1 VRDPSIHIKESDLI
15 RLIKDKDLA
24 QSIVKKAKSLSVS
37 SRSVY
42 ANNNKLEKKVEKL
55 KLASRSD
62 AGKFAQALL
71 LIRRKFKHRGLQLI
85 GPTDTEWLILKDIC
99 VGATEFCNEFGF
111 KLELGY
117 REYITIAMG
126 MMKNFSLNKFK
137 SLHGP
142 ICNIFEAQSEIQ
154 RDKSPERTSKAH
166 DFYVATIHEKI
177 GFAKGYDTVPE
188 KFVYFIRMVG
198 LADSMGIDT
207 RTYIKAQFAGMD
219 WRGGI
224 PDPMQLVGDKAL
236 QRVQQYCFE
245 HNIKLGKQSQG
256 IDYSKIKGIGKNN
269 RK

>member
-1 VRDPSIHIKESDLI
+1 MTWDKLKPESFIKTLLD
-15 RLIKDKDLA
+15 
-24 QSIVKKAKSLSVS
+24 KAKSLSVS

-42 ANNNKLEKKVEKL
+42 ASNNKLEKKVEKL

-71 LIRRKFKHRGLQLI
+71 LIRRKFKHRGIQLI
-85 GPTDTEWLILKDIC
+85 GPNDTEWLILKDIC

-137 SLHGP
+137 ALHGP
-142 ICNIFEAQSEIQ
+142 ICNKYEALQEIQ
-154 RDKSPERTSKAH
+154 RDKSPERTAKAH
-166 DFYVATIHEKI
+166 DIYVATISNKVGYAT
-177 GFAKGYDTVPE
+177 GFTDIPE
-188 KFVYFIRMVG
+188 KFIYFGRAVDEAKRIGVDIG
-198 LADSMGIDT
+198 
-207 RTYIKAQFAGMD
+207 TYIKAQFAGMD

-236 QRVQQYCFE
+236 QRVQQYCYE
-245 HNIKLGKQSQG
+245 HNIKMGNKRETGIDFSQIRKHGKNTRKQS
-256 IDYSKIKGIGKNN
+256 
-269 RK
+269 